1 MRRIEDEEA
10 QGEVNNA
17 MRGSTVYMEGVNAAA
32 KKVLTTATATMAI
45 ERAKEM
51 AKTGEGAS
59 ETLSME

>member
-1 MRRIEDEEA
+1 
-10 QGEVNNA
+10 